1 MKSKLMCVIAILALG
16 TLAVAQA
23 TEQSESKTVAKA
35 AAAEVQTFTEPVV
48 INQGSISENDNS
60 LTVIGST
67 NTLADIAS
75 FSSPLGQAYG
85 SITITN
91 TNGTT
96 QKMILVIDN
105 GAGLTYAG
113 MPAYANNA
121 AAVAGGLRSGAFY
134 RTGTNPDVVCVVH

>member
-1 MKSKLMCVIAILALG
+1 MKSKLMCIIAILALA

-23 TEQSESKTVAKA
+23 AEPTANKTETKA
-35 AAAEVQTFTEPVV
+35 AVAEVTTFREPVM
-48 INQGSISENDNS
+48 INPGDISENDDS
-60 LTVIGST
+60 LAVIGST

-75 FSSPLGQAYG
+75 FSSALGAAYG

-96 QKMILVIDN
+96 QKMMLVVNN

-113 MPAYANNA
+113 MPVYANNA
-121 AAVAGGLRSGAFY
+121 AAVASGLRSGAFY
-134 RTGTNPDVVCVVH
+134 RTGTDPDLVCVVH